1 MLNRARL
8 HLRKSTAWPRS
19 RRGGSCGCD
28 ANPPFFFLTQ
38 SADADPIGVIGVMG
52 ICPSAGTLLLVSV
65 LTHLLGGDPA
75 GLVGVSLTICQVG
88 RLGRKKEEGTTL
100 IPILPFVVLGNHWS
114 PGKVTWANPRLGKV
128 TLNRARLHLC
138 QSIAYPRSQ
147 RRLKNYCDQKIIKS
161 PKIVHFC
168 RTESCCTKI

>member
-1 MLNRARL
+1 
-8 HLRKSTAWPRS
+8 
-19 RRGGSCGCD
+19 
-28 ANPPFFFLTQ
+28 
-38 SADADPIGVIGVMG
+38 MG

-65 LTHLLGGDPA
+65 LTHLSGGDPA

-128 TLNRARLHLC
+128 TLNRARLHIRK
-138 QSIAYPRSQ
+138 STAWPRS
-147 RRLKNYCDQKIIKS
+147 RRSAFS
-161 PKIVHFC
+161 PKQLRIKVNARFERRFC
-168 RTESCCTKI
+168 EFESIKAYAMNTSYFLPPRMFV

>member
-1 MLNRARL
+1 MLGNHGKVIWANPRLGKVTLNRARL

-65 LTHLLGGDPA
+65 LTHLSGGDPA

-128 TLNRARLHLC
+128 TLNRARLHLRK
-138 QSIAYPRSQ
+138 STAWPRS
-147 RRLKNYCDQKIIKS
+147 RR
-161 PKIVHFC
+161 
-168 RTESCCTKI
+168 

>member
-1 MLNRARL
+1 M
-8 HLRKSTAWPRS
+8 PPYRS
-19 RRGGSCGCD
+19 DRWHGHMPS
-28 ANPPFFFLTQ
+28 
-38 SADADPIGVIGVMG
+38 
-52 ICPSAGTLLLVSV
+52 SAGTLRSVSV
-65 LTHLLGGDPA
+65 LTHLSGGDPA

-147 RRLKNYCDQKIIKS
+147 RGGSC
-161 PKIVHFC
+161 VAM
-168 RTESCCTKI
+168 RTTHSSLSTQSAGGPLCGVGTNSMRAKPCWDPI

>member
-1 MLNRARL
+1 
-8 HLRKSTAWPRS
+8 
-19 RRGGSCGCD
+19 
-28 ANPPFFFLTQ
+28 
-38 SADADPIGVIGVMG
+38 MG

-65 LTHLLGGDPA
+65 LTHLSGGDPA

-128 TLNRARLHLC
+128 TLNRARLHLRK
-138 QSIAYPRSQ
+138 STAWPRS
-147 RRLKNYCDQKIIKS
+147 RRADPHTSLRCAREPLVSRKGHLGKS
-161 PKIVHFC
+161 QV
-168 RTESCCTKI
+168 R